1 MMLYKILLK
10 EGGLPQ
16 FIAAIAGSIIGLIL
30 LMASTQFYFD
40 IKGVLNENSDLIKPD
55 YLIIN
60 KKVSTLTTAGFSKA
74 TFREREMAELR
85 EQKFVKEIAPFVS
98 NGFEVKAYSNPG
110 YNVPAIYTDMFF
122 EALPDEYLDIP
133 QELWKWAPGDSIVPI
148 AVPRDYLNLYNF
160 GYALSKGMPQIAGSM
175 ISMLKFQLTL
185 TNKNVENATQPQT
198 KCTGQIV
205 GFTDRINTILVPR
218 NFLIYMNKQL
228 NTTAPA
234 PSRILIVAK
243 DPSDKSIPKFLS
255 ERNYE
260 TNKEKLK
267 NSKLNILLNIMMS
280 VLTGLSLTII
290 FLSFMTFTLA
300 FQLLITKK
308 QEKIR
313 TLLYLGFGV
322 PQVIKYYVAMFVS
335 ANVGIFALA
344 WIATSQLKDEFFKVM
359 IDFNFPVA
367 EGTSNTVI
375 LIGLGITV
383 LITVLNTFFLF
394 SKVAGMDN
402 GRK

>member
-1 MMLYKILLK
+1 
-10 EGGLPQ
+10 
-16 FIAAIAGSIIGLIL
+16 
-30 LMASTQFYFD
+30 
-40 IKGVLNENSDLIKPD
+40 
-55 YLIIN
+55 
-60 KKVSTLTTAGFSKA
+60 
-74 TFREREMAELR
+74 
-85 EQKFVKEIAPFVS
+85 
-98 NGFEVKAYSNPG
+98 
-110 YNVPAIYTDMFF
+110 
-122 EALPDEYLDIP
+122 
-133 QELWKWAPGDSIVPI
+133 
-148 AVPRDYLNLYNF
+148 
-160 GYALSKGMPQIAGSM
+160 
-175 ISMLKFQLTL
+175 
-185 TNKNVENATQPQT
+185 
-198 KCTGQIV
+198 
-205 GFTDRINTILVPR
+205 
-218 NFLIYMNKQL
+218 
-228 NTTAPA
+228 
-234 PSRILIVAK
+234 
-243 DPSDKSIPKFLS
+243 
-255 ERNYE
+255 
-260 TNKEKLK
+260 
-267 NSKLNILLNIMMS
+267 MMS

-367 EGTSNTVI
+367 DGTSNTVI